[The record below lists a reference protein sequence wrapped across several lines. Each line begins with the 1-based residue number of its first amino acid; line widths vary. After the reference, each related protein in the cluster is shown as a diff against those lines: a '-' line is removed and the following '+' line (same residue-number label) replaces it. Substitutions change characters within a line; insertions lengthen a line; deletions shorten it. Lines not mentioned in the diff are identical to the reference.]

1 MTWGLLRVHNISARP
16 ARANQT
22 PLTVPGP
29 LTSLGLEYCRDIL
42 VPRGKA
48 KAQRGESESRTK
60 AGLDVAGK
68 DSSGIFKVFVAGRRQ
83 LAAAALAAGVLGIAG
98 CASVPPGSPA
108 KAATEADRVALVTK
122 RAEERWALL
131 IKGDLKAAYGY
142 LSPGSRTVMTLER
155 YEARTKT
162 GNFREIRIDRVS
174 CETDICKVRL
184 FLTYDHRMMQGIVTP
199 LEESWVFE
207 GGQAW
212 FVYRE

>member
-1 MTWGLLRVHNISARP
+1 MTL
-16 ARANQT
+16 
-22 PLTVPGP
+22 PGG

-42 VPRGKA
+42 ASRGKP
-48 KAQRGESESRTK
+48 KAQRGGSESRTK

-68 DSSGIFKVFVAGRRQ
+68 DLSGVSGICVARRRQ
-83 LAAAALAAGVLGIAG
+83 LVAVVLAAGALGIAG
-98 CASVPPGSPA
+98 CASVPSGGLPA
-108 KAATEADRVALVTK
+108 KGATEADRVASVTK

-142 LSPGSRTVMTLER
+142 LSPGSRGVVSLER

-174 CETDICKVRL
+174 CEAEICKVRL

-199 LEESWVFE
+199 LEETWVFE

>member
-1 MTWGLLRVHNISARP
+1 
-16 ARANQT
+16 
-22 PLTVPGP
+22 
-29 LTSLGLEYCRDIL
+29 
-42 VPRGKA
+42 
-48 KAQRGESESRTK
+48 
-60 AGLDVAGK
+60 LDVAAK
-68 DSSGIFKVFVAGRRQ
+68 DLSGIFRIFVAGRRQ
-83 LAAAALAAGVLGIAG
+83 LAAVVLAAGALGIAG
-98 CASVPPGSPA
+98 CASVPQGGPSA
-108 KAATEADRVALVTK
+108 KGATEADRVALVTK

-142 LSPGSRTVMTLER
+142 LSPGSRAVISLER

-174 CETDICKVRL
+174 CETEICKVRL